1 MKDFLTSVFA
11 REGYPEGIVCDNGPQ
26 FTSREFITFLKDRAI
41 RLLHSSVYYPQANGQ
56 IERFN
61 RTFKNFVQ
69 VSLLEGRPLRQA
81 VMDYLAI
88 YRATPQ
94 ATTGVAP
101 AVLLHG
107 RMPRTRL
114 DVVGFSAPA
123 FAKDPAKELARLRRR
138 VRRPQQSSKRY
149 TDKRRAAKEPG
160 IVIAGSCWC
169 RAQVVELPLV
179 WTDGCW

>member
-1 MKDFLTSVFA
+1 MFLPAKATLRKSFA
-11 REGYPEGIVCDNGPQ
+11 TMDL
-26 FTSREFITFLKDRAI
+26 TSREFITFPQDRAI

-61 RTFKNFVQ
+61 RTFKNIIQ

-81 VMDYLAI
+81 VMDYLA
-88 YRATPQ
+88 TPR

-101 AVLLHG
+101 AVVLHG

-123 FAKDPAKELARLRRR
+123 FAKEPAKELARLRRR
-138 VRRPQQSSKRY
+138 VRRQQQSSKLSS
-149 TDKRRAAKEPG
+149 KWKQSHCKE
-160 IVIAGSCWC
+160 CFKQYWN
-169 RAQVVELPLV
+169 R
-179 WTDGCW
+179 